1 MAGVELIDV
10 HKKFAETLALDNINL
25 SIPEGLVLGL
35 IGHNGAGK
43 STLFKLVLGLIA
55 PTSGSIRVLGQ
66 VREPGRTPYE
76 LQVQIGYLPEVVV
89 LYGQLTGREVM
100 DYFGRLKGTSR
111 GQRKQLLEKVGLG
124 PVANKKVKTYSRGM
138 RQRLGLAQAL
148 LGNPRLLVMDE
159 PTTGLD
165 PIAAEEFYDIIDT
178 LRSEDVTIIW
188 SSHVL
193 SEIESRVDEVA
204 VLLQGR
210 LIATGTMDQIRQR
223 IGLPVTIR
231 LSGRFESVGEQVK
244 AECARYGDVD
254 VKDAD
259 HIEIRVADAKKIKA
273 VAALAGIPSLTDIQ
287 VEPPSLEALYDHIV
301 SEQNRSDRDA

>member
-1 MAGVELIDV
+1 MAGVELTDV
-10 HKKFAETLALDNINL
+10 CKKFDETMALDHVDLNV
-25 SIPEGLVLGL
+25 PEGLILGL

-55 PTSGSIRVLGQ
+55 PTSGRVRVLGQ
-66 VREPGRTPYE
+66 DRRPGKTPYE
-76 LQVQIGYLPEVVV
+76 LQVRIGYLPEVVV

-100 DYFGRLKGTSR
+100 DYFGRLKGASCD
-111 GQRKQLLEKVGLG
+111 QRKQLLERVGLG
-124 PVANKKVKTYSRGM
+124 HVANQKVKTYSRGM

-165 PIAAEEFYDIIDT
+165 PIASEEFYDIIDT

-193 SEIESRVDEVA
+193 SEIETRVDEVA

-210 LIATGTMDQIRQR
+210 LIATGTMAQIRKR

-231 LSGRFESVGEQVK
+231 LSGPFENIGEEVK
-244 AECARYGDVD
+244 TECARYGHVD
-254 VKDAD
+254 VKDPD
-259 HIEIRVADAKKIKA
+259 HIEIYVPEAKKIKA
-273 VAALAGIPSLTDIQ
+273 VAALARIPSLTDIQ

-301 SEQNRSDRDA
+301 TRHKRSDEDA

>member
-1 MAGVELIDV
+1 MTGVELIGV
-10 HKKFAETLALDNINL
+10 HKRFAETLALDNVNL
-25 SIPEGLVLGL
+25 SVPEGLVLGL

-55 PTSGSIRVLGQ
+55 PTSGSVKVLGRT
-66 VREPGRTPYE
+66 REPGRTPYE

-100 DYFGRLKGTSR
+100 DYFGRLKGTSCE
-111 GQRKQLLEKVGLG
+111 QRKKLLEKVGLG
-124 PVANKKVKTYSRGM
+124 SVANQKVKTYSRGM

-165 PIAAEEFYDIIDT
+165 PIAAGEFYDIVDT

-210 LIATGTMDQIRQR
+210 LIAVGTMEQIRQR

-231 LSGRFESVGEQVK
+231 ISGRFENVLEEVK
-244 AECARYGDVD
+244 TECTRYGDVD
-254 VKDAD
+254 VKDSG
-259 HIEIRVADAKKIKA
+259 HIEVRVADTKKIKA
-273 VAALAGIPSLTDIQ
+273 VAALASVPSLADIQ

-301 SEQNRSDRDA
+301 SEHKRSDEGA

>member
-1 MAGVELIDV
+1 MAGVELIGV
-10 HKKFAETLALDNINL
+10 NKKFAGALALDDVNL
-25 SIPEGLVLGL
+25 SVPEGLVLGL

-55 PTSGSIRVLGQ
+55 PTSGSVQVLGRT
-66 VREPGRTPYE
+66 REPGRTPYE

-100 DYFGRLKGTSR
+100 DYFGRLKGTSC

-124 PVANKKVKTYSRGM
+124 SVANRKVKTYSRGM

-148 LGNPRLLVMDE
+148 LGHPRLLVMDE

-165 PIAAEEFYDIIDT
+165 PIAAGEFYDIVDI

-204 VLLQGR
+204 VLLQGH
-210 LIATGTMDQIRQR
+210 LIATGTMEQIRQR

-231 LSGRFESVGEQVK
+231 LGGRFESSGEEVK

-254 VKDAD
+254 VKDSG
-259 HIEIRVADAKKIKA
+259 HIEVRVEDTKKIKA
-273 VAALAGIPSLTDIQ
+273 VAALASVPSLTDIQ

-301 SEQNRSDRDA
+301 SEHKRRDKGA